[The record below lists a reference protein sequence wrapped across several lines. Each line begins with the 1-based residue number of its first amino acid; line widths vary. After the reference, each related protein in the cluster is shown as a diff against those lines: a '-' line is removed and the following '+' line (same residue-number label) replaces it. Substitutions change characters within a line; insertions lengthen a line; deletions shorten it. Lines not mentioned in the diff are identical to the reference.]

1 MASKDYWTKRE
12 AEHQRKRIRDE
23 KAYNA
28 EIRKIYE
35 NMADIAT
42 KEINGFYSRYAS
54 KEGITLA
61 EAKRR
66 ISTADIAEYAKKA
79 EKYVPAKD
87 LSDKANEEMRL
98 YNAMM
103 SINRLEMLKSS
114 IGLGIVDGFD
124 ELDQT
129 MREHLTDAAEEEFVR
144 QAGILGGTVRNPRE
158 AASTIV
164 NSSFHN
170 ATFSQRIWMH
180 QGMLRSELDK
190 VLQEGLIKGENSLK
204 LARHIQNV
212 FGASRK
218 DAERLMRT
226 EMSRIY
232 TEAQKESYDAAGYE
246 DYTYIALG
254 DACEICAPLDG
265 KHFKV
270 KQMRVGENAPP
281 MHPNCRCS
289 TAPWM
294 DRDNNREDLKPSA
307 GILENEETLDYMA
320 RVKDRLREATPFGE
334 ITIKQYKVYTHEIW
348 TESNDRASRRTAQV
362 IDDIVA
368 TAKAKMP
375 QNAIVPR
382 IVIVND
388 KRFSDRQYGGYDYKT
403 DTIYFPNRYEN
414 KEAIIDFLK
423 TGYFGG
429 TSEDTLVLHEVGH
442 KEHWDQAKRLYNGNP
457 KRYNTI
463 EDAKHSLDE
472 SRRSAL
478 VKKQYEDPM
487 FIVVNV
493 SENAD
498 EGLSCRKTLNEFQAD
513 LFVRRCHNSVSD
525 ELLDFLEDIEND
537 ALT

>member
-1 MASKDYWTKRE
+1 
-12 AEHQRKRIRDE
+12 
-23 KAYNA
+23 
-28 EIRKIYE
+28 
-35 NMADIAT
+35 MADIAT

-114 IGLGIVDGFD
+114 IGLGMVDGFD

-180 QGMLRSELDK
+180 QGMLRSELDE
-190 VLQEGLIKGENSLK
+190 VLQEGLIKGESSLK
-204 LARHIQNV
+204 LARHIQKV
-212 FGASRK
+212 FGASQK

-226 EMSRIY
+226 EMSRVY
-232 TEAQKESYDAAGYE
+232 TEAQKESYEENGYDE
-246 DYTYIALG
+246 YTYIALG
-254 DACEICAPLDG
+254 DACDICAPLDG

-270 KQMRVGENAPP
+270 KQMQVGQNAPP

-294 DRDNNREDLKPSA
+294 DRNSLTRETQSSAVDEDDVYDDVGERERLLRRYHNTVQLQALDAPDFVDKFRGITGIKEVDESIYNSAVEILKHRNGTVHEDLYLINAKTGDLLHSLTTCDLRNEVKHDDKTRAVIKEAHEKKFEIIAIHNHPSGLPPSLDDGVSA
-307 GILENEETLDYMA
+307 FDNGFIKGVAVGHNLE
-320 RVKDRLREATPFGE
+320 
-334 ITIKQYKVYTHEIW
+334 VYTYSATNKHYEKEECDAAHNALNEKLGLSFEFDEEQW
-348 TESNDRASRRTAQV
+348 YNMLRNSGMEVERRWV
-362 IDDIVA
+362 
-368 TAKAKMP
+368 
-375 QNAIVPR
+375 
-382 IVIVND
+382 
-388 KRFSDRQYGGYDYKT
+388 KT
-403 DTIYFPNRYEN
+403 IPFT
-414 KEAIIDFLK
+414 
-423 TGYFGG
+423 
-429 TSEDTLVLHEVGH
+429 
-442 KEHWDQAKRLYNGNP
+442 
-457 KRYNTI
+457 NTI
-463 EDAKHSLDE
+463 
-472 SRRSAL
+472 
-478 VKKQYEDPM
+478 
-487 FIVVNV
+487 
-493 SENAD
+493 
-498 EGLSCRKTLNEFQAD
+498 T
-513 LFVRRCHNSVSD
+513 
-525 ELLDFLEDIEND
+525 
-537 ALT
+537 T

>member
-1 MASKDYWTKRE
+1 
-12 AEHQRKRIRDE
+12 
-23 KAYNA
+23 
-28 EIRKIYE
+28 
-35 NMADIAT
+35 MADIAT
-42 KEINGFYSRYAS
+42 KEINGFYAKYAA

-114 IGLGIVDGFD
+114 IGLGMVDGFD
-124 ELDQT
+124 ELEQT

-180 QGMLRSELDK
+180 QDMLRSELDK
-190 VLQEGLIKGENSLK
+190 VLQEGLIKGESSLK
-204 LARHIQNV
+204 LARHIQKV
-212 FGASRK
+212 FGASQK

-226 EMSRIY
+226 EMSRVY

-254 DACEICAPLDG
+254 DACEICSPLDG

-289 TAPWM
+289 TAPWI
-294 DRDNNREDLKPSA
+294 DRSVNGQELEENRFSFENQNGIIIKEIESEADLGKA
-307 GILENEETLDYMA
+307 LKETLGGVRHQTRQFERELTRIAGEDEKKLLQESYNRTTIVKSDSKKSYYDGKVHLSKNAGPDTIAHELFHEIDEYYGMIQNGLLKTSVFEDY
-320 RVKDRLREATPFGE
+320 FE
-334 ITIKQYKVYTHEIW
+334 ITKQASARGKTVQQHLAELYPEAFDSIEMGQEKLKKKYRGISDILHGCSNGTIDLGYGHRTPGYWQAPNALQEEAFAQHGRMAFQKDKDVLKMYRNLFPK
-348 TESNDRASRRTAQV
+348 TE
-362 IDDIVA
+362 
-368 TAKAKMP
+368 KE
-375 QNAIVPR
+375 
-382 IVIVND
+382 IVI
-388 KRFSDRQYGGYDYKT
+388 
-403 DTIYFPNRYEN
+403 
-414 KEAIIDFLK
+414 ALK
-423 TGYFGG
+423 G
-429 TSEDTLVLHEVGH
+429 
-442 KEHWDQAKRLYNGNP
+442 
-457 KRYNTI
+457 
-463 EDAKHSLDE
+463 
-472 SRRSAL
+472 
-478 VKKQYEDPM
+478 
-487 FIVVNV
+487 IV
-493 SENAD
+493 
-498 EGLSCRKTLNEFQAD
+498 
-513 LFVRRCHNSVSD
+513 
-525 ELLDFLEDIEND
+525 
-537 ALT
+537 